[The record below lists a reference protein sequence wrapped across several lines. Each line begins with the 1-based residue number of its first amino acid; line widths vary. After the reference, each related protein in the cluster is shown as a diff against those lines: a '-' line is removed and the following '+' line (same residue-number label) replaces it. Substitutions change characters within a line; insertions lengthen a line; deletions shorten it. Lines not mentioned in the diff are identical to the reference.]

1 MKVTEEKRITGTI
14 IKIGRSEPH
23 STSWGNFLFNA
34 REVSVQ
40 LPQGTSQQ
48 TLTMY
53 LCRDSWLNE
62 MKIPPEAFIGKP
74 VSLAVHGLAYE
85 GSRWGHLII
94 DRIEPLYK
102 QTSYV
107 DLTAYFDYDWREDN

>member
-14 IKIGRSEPH
+14 VKIGRSEPRK
-23 STSWGNFLFNA
+23 TSWGAFLFNA

-40 LPQGTSQQ
+40 FPQVPSQQ

-53 LCRDSWLNE
+53 LCRDSWVNE

-74 VSLAVHGLAYE
+74 VALTVHGIAYE
-85 GSRWGHLII
+85 GSHWGHLII
-94 DRIEPLYK
+94 DKIEPLYK
-102 QTSYV
+102 PTSV
-107 DLTAYFDYDWREDN
+107 MDLTVYFDCDWRDDD